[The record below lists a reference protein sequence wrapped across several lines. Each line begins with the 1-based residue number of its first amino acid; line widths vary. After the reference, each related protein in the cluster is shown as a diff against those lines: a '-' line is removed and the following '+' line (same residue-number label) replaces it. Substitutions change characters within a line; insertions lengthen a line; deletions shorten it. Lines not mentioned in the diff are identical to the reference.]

1 MLQSVNDLK
10 GYAIVATNGEIGSIE
25 EFYFDDEKL
34 TVRYLVANTGNWLTG
49 KQNLISPFAV
59 THLDHDTRKIRVNL
73 TMEQVKNSPGI
84 DKHQPVS
91 RQMERIVADYY
102 GDSYYWEFRPDLTAA
117 QLTEANAAAS
127 MVKSAGGTG
136 ASAAVAAAPDVHL
149 RRMQEV
155 AMYHIAA
162 IDGAIGKVEDF
173 ILETDDWTIRYL
185 RVDTTNWLPGKQVL
199 ISTLWLGQINWSH
212 GTVNINLTRRQ
223 IKDSPDYDKV
233 KQISR
238 EYETR
243 LHHHY
248 RDTTAGRTKQFPLKE
263 LSER

>member
-10 GYAIVATNGEIGSIE
+10 GYTIVATDGEIGSIE

-49 KQNLISPFAV
+49 KQNLLAPFAV
-59 THLDHDTRKIRVNL
+59 THLDHDTRKIRVAL
-73 TMEQVKNSPGI
+73 TKEQVKNSPGI

-91 RQMERIVADYY
+91 RQMERIVSDYY
-102 GDSYYWEFRPDLTAA
+102 GDAYYWEFRPDLTPA
-117 QLTEANAAAS
+117 QLIEANAAAS
-127 MVKSAGGTG
+127 MVKSAKGTG
-136 ASAAVAAAPDVHL
+136 ATAAVAAAAPDVYL
-149 RRMQEV
+149 RSMQEV
-155 AMYHIAA
+155 AMYNIAA

-173 ILETDDWTIRYL
+173 IIETDDWTIRYL
-185 RVDTTNWLPGKQVL
+185 GVDTTRWLPGKQVL
-199 ISTLWLGQINWSH
+199 ISTLWLGQINWSK
-212 GTVNINLTRRQ
+212 GTVNINLTRGQ

-248 RDTTAGRTKQFPLKE
+248 RDTTAG
-263 LSER
+263 